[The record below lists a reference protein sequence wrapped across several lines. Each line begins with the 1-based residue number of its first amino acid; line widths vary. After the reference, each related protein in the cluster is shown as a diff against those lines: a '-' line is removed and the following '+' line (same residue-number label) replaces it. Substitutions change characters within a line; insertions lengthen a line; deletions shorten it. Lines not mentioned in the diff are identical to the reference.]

1 LAFKDS
7 IFTTQPTWTWYSRD
21 PPSALSHHLQ
31 CLIIPEVESELR
43 PDGEQV
49 WLWLAMCQW
58 IAMKRKAK
66 IRLEGKRPKPK
77 VFCTR
82 KAS

>member
-1 LAFKDS
+1 
-7 IFTTQPTWTWYSRD
+7 
-21 PPSALSHHLQ
+21 LQ